1 MQAREVDP
9 KTAELYLR
17 HMREGGAKIAQ
28 FLIEHP
34 GIDPCF
40 IDDMTEAQE
49 AELKKYTSDLD
60 ATQQI
65 ELAEL
70 RTIPKL

>member
-1 MQAREVDP
+1 MRASEMDP
-9 KTAELYLR
+9 KRAALYLR
-17 HMREGGAKIAQ
+17 HMHEGGAKIAQ

-34 GIDPCF
+34 GIDACF
-40 IDDMTEAQE
+40 IDEMTDAQE
-49 AELKKYTSDLD
+49 AELKRYTSDLGV
-60 ATQQI
+60 TQQI

>member
-1 MQAREVDP
+1 MQAREVDLER
-9 KTAELYLR
+9 AALYLR
-17 HMREGGAKIAQ
+17 HMHEGGAKIAQ

-34 GIDPCF
+34 DVDPCF
-40 IDDMTEAQE
+40 IDEMTEGRE
-49 AELKKYTSDLD
+49 ADLKKYTFDLTV
-60 ATQQI
+60 TQQI

>member
-1 MQAREVDP
+1 MTQAREVDP
-9 KTAELYLR
+9 QRAALYLR

-28 FLIEHP
+28 FLVEHP

-40 IDDMTEAQE
+40 IEEMTEAQE
-49 AELKKYTSDLD
+49 AELNEYTSDLTV
-60 ATQQI
+60 TQQI

-70 RTIPKL
+70 RTA